1 MTGNAGA
8 GTGNCRSGC
17 GRRMSTG
24 QGCKG
29 RSGMIIGM
37 RVINVILPSVKDR
50 VRGTA
55 PGPEKKR
62 VINP

>member
-1 MTGNAGA
+1 MMRNAGA
-8 GTGNCRSGC
+8 GTGNCRVGC

-24 QGCKG
+24 QGGKG
-29 RSGMIIGM
+29 ISGIRIGM
-37 RVINVILPSVKDR
+37 RVINVILHSVKDT

-62 VINP
+62 VITP